1 MTCIADIRG
10 RHWMAHT
17 MKSGNTSRRMTHVS
31 LSSST
36 SQKGSIYI
44 WMLFTVTMVGIFLA
58 ATGQVWQVKSQR
70 EKEKQ
75 LLIVGEQ
82 FRQAVMSYYNS
93 ASGGEKKYPK
103 SLEDLLLDKRGP
115 VPERHLRKI
124 FIDPM
129 TKSTEWGLVE
139 EPPPEESSGSSVST
153 SRSDLGIIGVYSLSK
168 EGPIKTGNFPDH
180 YATFEEASTYQDWQF
195 AYTLES
201 SEDSSAQDKEQSA
214 SSQSGTSSPFSSQGQ
229 ASQNKTGSGG
239 LSSQGQAG
247 QNQSGSSMFQ

>member
-1 MTCIADIRG
+1 
-10 RHWMAHT
+10 
-17 MKSGNTSRRMTHVS
+17 
-31 LSSST
+31 
-36 SQKGSIYI
+36 
-44 WMLFTVTMVGIFLA
+44 MLFTVTMVGIFLA
-58 ATGQVWQVKSQR
+58 ATGEVWQVKSQR

-82 FRQAVMSYYNS
+82 FRQAFMSYYNS

-124 FIDPM
+124 YIDPM

-139 EPPPEESSGSSVST
+139 EPPPEQNSGSSVST

-168 EGPIKTGNFPDH
+168 EGPIKTGNFPEH
-180 YATFEEASTYQDWQF
+180 YATFEEATTYQDWQF

-201 SEDSSAQDKEQSA
+201 SEEESSTQDNEQSG
-214 SSQSGTSSPFSSQGQ
+214 SSQPGTSSPFSSQGQ
-229 ASQNKTGSGG
+229 ASQNQTGSGR
-239 LSSQGQAG
+239 SSQGQSG

>member
-1 MTCIADIRG
+1 
-10 RHWMAHT
+10 
-17 MKSGNTSRRMTHVS
+17 
-31 LSSST
+31 
-36 SQKGSIYI
+36 
-44 WMLFTVTMVGIFLA
+44 MVGIFLA
-58 ATGQVWQVKSQR
+58 ATGEVWQVKSQR

-82 FRQAVMSYYNS
+82 FRQAFMSYYNS

-124 FIDPM
+124 YIDPM

-139 EPPPEESSGSSVST
+139 EPPPEQNSGSSVST

-168 EGPIKTGNFPDH
+168 EGPIKTGNFPEH
-180 YATFEEASTYQDWQF
+180 YATFEEATTYQDWQF

-201 SEDSSAQDKEQSA
+201 SEEESSAQDNEQSG
-214 SSQSGTSSPFSSQGQ
+214 SSQSGASSPFSSQGQ
-229 ASQNKTGSGG
+229 ASQNQTGSGR
-239 LSSQGQAG
+239 SSQGQSG

>member
-1 MTCIADIRG
+1 MTYIAVIRG
-10 RHWMAHT
+10 RHWMART
-17 MKSGNTSRRMTHVS
+17 TKNGSISRRMS
-31 LSSST
+31 RLIPGSNP

-58 ATGQVWQVKSQR
+58 AAGQVWQVKSQR
-70 EKEKQ
+70 AKEKQ
-75 LLIVGEQ
+75 LLIIGEQ
-82 FRQAVMSYYNS
+82 FRQAFMSYYNS
-93 ASGGEKKYPK
+93 ASGGEKKFPK

-139 EPPPEESSGSSVST
+139 EPPPEQSSGSSASV

-168 EGPIKTGNFPDH
+168 EGPIKMGNFPEH
-180 YATFEEASTYQDWQF
+180 YAIFEEASTYQDWQF
-195 AYTLES
+195 AYSLES
-201 SEDSSAQDKEQSA
+201 SEDNETQDKEQNA

-229 ASQNKTGSGG
+229 ASQNQTGSG
-239 LSSQGQAG
+239 LSSQGQ
-247 QNQSGSSMFQ
+247 SGPSIFQ